1 MRPVRVLFHV
11 THMRRGGGI
20 EASLLSWL
28 AVLDRR
34 TFAPA
39 LSIAFPT
46 DDFDTVFAERLP
58 ADVAVH
64 WLGRER
70 WLSACRTRKL
80 AGTLGWAGRVYEDVL
95 LPQVRKRVFG
105 QRMAALAVDFD
116 LIIDYDMSLVRFAD
130 GCGKPLVGIAHFR
143 FPAAAAMGPR
153 KQRTLARYYRRYD
166 RIVAICS
173 AMQQGG
179 VALFP
184 ALAARFVTLYP
195 GFDRDDIV
203 RRAALPLPLPIPR
216 ALQYPLSPA
225 ASLAPEAAFGP
236 RYLISVTRLEESQK
250 DLTTLLRAYAQLVT
264 QHAFGGALV
273 IVGDGRDRAML
284 EALAAALG
292 VAARVHFLGFIAN
305 PLPLVRQARVLVLSS
320 RYEGLPTILIEAL
333 MLGQVLVS
341 SDCPTGPHEI
351 LDAGRA
357 GLLVAPGDVPALA
370 TALLRAWDDQ
380 ALRETLQAGA
390 QQHAALFDVP
400 AFAARVRALAQTLVP
415 HLLPL
420 PAPPTQD
427 R

>member
-1 MRPVRVLFHV
+1 MAAFREGAPLRPVRVLFHV

-34 TFAPA
+34 IFAPA

-46 DDFDTVFAERLP
+46 DDFDAVFAARLP

-64 WLGRER
+64 WLGREP

-105 QRMAALAVDFD
+105 RRIAALAVDFD

-143 FPAAAAMGPR
+143 FPEAAAMGSR

-184 ALAARFVTLYP
+184 ALAARFITLYP

-203 RRAALPLPLPIPR
+203 RRAALPSPLPV
-216 ALQYPLSPA
+216 ALRLPLSPFAPLASA
-225 ASLAPEAAFGP
+225 AALAP

-250 DLTTLLRAYAQLVT
+250 DLTTLLRAYALLVA
-264 QHAFGGALV
+264 QHAFDGALV
-273 IVGDGRDRAML
+273 IVGDGRDRTTL
-284 EALAAALG
+284 EALAVTLG
-292 VAARVHFLGFIAN
+292 VAAQVHFLGFVAN
-305 PLPLVRQARVLVLSS
+305 PLPLVRQARLLVLSS

-341 SDCPTGPHEI
+341 SDCPTGP
-351 LDAGRA
+351 R
-357 GLLVAPGDVPALA
+357 
-370 TALLRAWDDQ
+370 
-380 ALRETLQAGA
+380 
-390 QQHAALFDVP
+390 
-400 AFAARVRALAQTLVP
+400 
-415 HLLPL
+415 
-420 PAPPTQD
+420 
-427 R
+427 